1 MFRFGLALELGMTVK
16 QLDTTMS
23 MVELHQWS
31 QYFVQKDNES
41 KGMNLGNDAQSMFDS
56 FAAIATPLGG

>member
-1 MFRFGLALELGMTVK
+1 MTVK